1 MSANFQVSRIPK
13 LQFTS
18 NVSIYI
24 SIQSWVSMPFSNTSK
39 KSNFD
44 VPIRVSFNGPKN
56 GKVFSNRKEKF
67 LGNFREKLFAEGI
80 PKNAAELITGVR
92 GRSTVIHDKS
102 SWLTWD
108 SKCSTEQ
115 VDPIVSLCTKM
126 EYNCRLWIFN
136 IGLP

>member
-44 VPIRVSFNGPKN
+44 VPIRVSFNEPKN

-92 GRSTVIHDKS
+92 GRSTVIHYKS
-102 SWLTWD
+102 PWLTWD
-108 SKCSTEQ
+108 SKCSREQ

-126 EYNCRLWIFN
+126 EYNCRSWIFN
-136 IGLP
+136 IGIP